1 MVYQEQV
8 MQVVRDMAG
17 YSLGRSDLMRR
28 AMSKKEAA
36 TMEKERHIF
45 VNGLVED
52 GVTVVKGAVANGVD
66 AKTAEAVFD
75 QISSFAAYAFNKA
88 HAACYAVVAYQT
100 AYLKHYYPSEFMA
113 AMLNS
118 FLGDGARAALYI
130 QYCRDKNIKVL
141 PPHINQS
148 GESFTVDADGSV
160 RFGMA
165 AIKNVGVSAAQAIV
179 RERERNG
186 QFKGMHDFINRIIS
200 LPEVNKRSVE
210 CLIKAGAL
218 DGMGNTRRSLVT
230 SFEQI
235 MESAA
240 SGAKRLVEGQLSFFS
255 MLDAPEDDFPEEPVP
270 YLPEFDLSYI
280 LSMEKE
286 MLGVYIS
293 GHPLDKY
300 ARLIKSTGFNT
311 AMLEPAE
318 EGAMSGA
325 GFDGKAVECIAVVSS
340 VRTKVT
346 RSNNLLAFAVIEDL
360 YGTLE
365 VMLFPKVY
373 EKYSAILKP
382 ESILRFRGRIS
393 AKEDEMP
400 KLLADQ
406 ILTVDDQSA
415 PCTVFIR
422 INDHNG
428 DFSAALDGVLQRYP
442 GKDSV
447 ILFFPAL
454 NGGSKKTLSQRIDYK
469 KAETELFDV
478 FGAENV
484 KTK

>member
-1 MVYQEQV
+1 

-45 VNGLVED
+45 VHGLEENGTLV
-52 GVTVVKGAVANGVD
+52 VPGAVRLGVD
-66 AKTAEAVFD
+66 AQTAEKVFD

-118 FLGDGARAALYI
+118 FLGDGTKAALYI
-130 QYCRDKNIKVL
+130 QYCRDKGIKVL

-148 GESFTVDADGSV
+148 GESFTVDSDGSV

-186 QFKGMHDFINRIIS
+186 KFEDLYDFANRVVM

-218 DGMGNTRRSLVT
+218 DNMGSTRRALVMA
-230 SFEQI
+230 FEQV

-240 SGAKRLVEGQLSFFS
+240 SGAKRQIEGQISFFS
-255 MLDAPEDDFPEEPVP
+255 MDDAPELPKETVPHFPEYDPT
-270 YLPEFDLSYI
+270 YI

-300 ARLIKSTGFNT
+300 TDIVKRTGFNT
-311 AMLEPAE
+311 AMLQPEE
-318 EGAMSGA
+318 EGQISGA
-325 GFDGKAVECIAVVSS
+325 GLDNKVVECIGVVSN

-346 RSNNLLAFAVIEDL
+346 KSGNMLAFVSLEDL

-373 EKYSAILKP
+373 QKYSSILVP
-382 ESILRFRGRIS
+382 ESILSFKGRIS

-400 KLLADQ
+400 KLLADTISTLDASDSVEPPQ
-406 ILTVDDQSA
+406 TVY
-415 PCTVFIR
+415 IR
-422 INDHNG
+422 IMDHNA
-428 DFSAALDGVLQRYP
+428 DFASDLDDIIAGYP

-447 ILFFPAL
+447 ILYFPTL
-454 NGGSKKTLSQRIDYK
+454 EGGSKKLLNSRIKYSLA
-469 KAETELFDV
+469 KAVLEAQ

-484 KTK
+484 KAK